1 MQVGKRAKKIIKHTF
16 KHTINVIEIVPRKC
30 NKKLR
35 LLLEKF
41 KATRN
46 PILQTELDKN
56 LSTNISKIL
65 VSKVLENIIHCN

>member
-35 LLLEKF
+35 LLLENSKLPATQSFKQSWIRIYPLISAKF
-41 KATRN
+41 
-46 PILQTELDKN
+46 
-56 LSTNISKIL
+56 
-65 VSKVLENIIHCN
+65 